1 MSSRAATLLHWTGFA
16 ASLAALGSAA
26 LLYRF
31 EQTGGLR
38 DEVRRALAAELG
50 LELEIEAAELDWFGP
65 GLTLRG
71 VTLAENAQPF
81 VLREVEIALE
91 LADGDLRP
99 ARIDVRGGRVEL
111 SSELLERWE
120 SALAR
125 RSRAG
130 SGDAGATPH
139 VPSLV
144 LERVRCDWLHPD
156 WGQLALGDVDLLFRA
171 GADGVPRIEGRIQP
185 AFADVDAA
193 SIPQVFLSGE
203 RDANGRIRLVASC
216 EGVPID
222 SDVIPAASPASPVRA
237 WKPSARLSLELEARF
252 QLDESAPSSGRLRL
266 RAADGSLVLPTSP
279 VPLADV
285 RVDVEA
291 LCASPSLAGLLDPAS
306 WRSTAHVAAR
316 WDEHEASVWALF
328 GANAGASHSARAWLH
343 APSLPLTRE
352 LARAT
357 GYGEELEE
365 LWRITDPIGTV
376 DALVGA
382 RWPRASSVADSTAAL
397 SPELAVDID
406 LGGTVSLS
414 YSGVADANGVR
425 EGFPMRVER
434 TEGRVLAL
442 HDAALAR
449 PSRLGIVGVLG
460 AHSGG
465 SRDEQP
471 GFADGLVQFDLASEA
486 PAWLDLRVGGHG
498 IPVGSD
504 LEQGLLGL
512 SGTDFIFPAFSP
524 SGGLASVVTR
534 LHMQGASAPSCHLVV
549 EVEDVSARWDGL
561 PLPLVE
567 VGGRVEFSWDPR
579 RLAAT
584 TLDLEARSLQG
595 AEVFVRGR
603 LQDLPSPADAPRSL
617 EVIEVDARGIGLRG
631 SDRAALAQELSEVES
646 VLGSLNATGRADAR
660 FRMAGIGAYGGRRTW
675 RAEVEPRSGVEV
687 QPEAFRVRINE
698 LRGRVLLEGELS
710 LGAEPE
716 DAPRAGA
723 RGRVVPLVGRW
734 VAGGTVAAQA
744 DIPAVG
750 DGAIELHAAALDL
763 AHPALGGALSEARTS
778 GVGGFAGPGLAS
790 LNVTGRVDFHGDFVL
805 PEAAPRALESL
816 YRVYLRE
823 NDVRTAAELGRLDLA
838 ALVGTLEQSGSGD
851 LIGTE
856 LRARLAG
863 TPIFLRDARFGSRAD
878 RFRFET
884 SLEALELPIDR
895 EHLAPFL
902 DEPMVASLL
911 DDLGWCGELDIRG
924 ARLELE
930 TGADGVGEAVL
941 RGSIEPRAMSIDLGL
956 PIEVET
962 ALVTIDEFAFGPSG
976 ARLQASVSN
985 LHGKVSDREI
995 ERASLRLAY
1004 AEGRLEVIGLAA
1016 RLENGRVDS
1025 LSADSGER
1033 PFFAI
1038 ELAEPYRFELA
1049 GALSDVELEGL
1060 LRGVFESDFASRGT
1074 LDARLELSGDLERL
1088 AGVSGRGKL
1097 KVNDSRLWSIPVVR
1111 DLLAGLKVETGSV
1124 FDSIESELAI
1134 ADGAVRMKDLR
1145 IESPLLSL
1153 DGEGT
1158 LDLDGRLDFDLEVQY
1173 RMLDWLGFVNRVIYW
1188 VQSSLVR
1195 VAIRGDMARPRV
1207 EIEGALGRAT
1217 DKRRGPRDLPL
1228 PPLSP
1233 LPPRF

>member
-1 MSSRAATLLHWTGFA
+1 VSSRGATFLRWSGFA
-16 ASLAALGSAA
+16 ASLAVLGGAA
-26 LLYRF
+26 LLVRF
-31 EQTGGLR
+31 EHSGGLR
-38 DEVRRALAAELG
+38 DEVRRALARELG
-50 LELEIEAAELDWFGP
+50 LELEIERAELDWFGP
-65 GLTLRG
+65 GLTLHG
-71 VTLAENAQPF
+71 VSLAGAAEAF
-81 VLREVEIALE
+81 ALREVELALE
-91 LADGDLRP
+91 VADGGIRP
-99 ARIDVRGGRVEL
+99 ARIDVRGGRLEL
-111 SSELLERWE
+111 SSELLELWE

-125 RSRAG
+125 RS
-130 SGDAGATPH
+130 GAAASKSSAVPH
-139 VPSLV
+139 VPALVVESL
-144 LERVRCDWLHPD
+144 RCDWLHPD
-156 WGQLALGDVDLLFRA
+156 WGLLAIGDVDLLFRA
-171 GADGVPRIEGRIQP
+171 AADGVPRIEGRIQP
-185 AFADVDAA
+185 AFADAEAA

-203 RDANGRIRLVASC
+203 RDADGRIRLAASC
-216 EGVPID
+216 DAVPVD
-222 SDVIPAASPASPVRA
+222 SDVIPAASPAGPMRA
-237 WKPSARLSLELEARF
+237 WKPSAKLSLELEARF

-266 RAADGSLVLPTSP
+266 AVTEGGLVLPTSP
-279 VPLADV
+279 VPLVDV
-285 RVDVEA
+285 RGDVEA

-316 WDEHEASVWALF
+316 WDEHEASLWALF
-328 GANAGASHSARAWLH
+328 GANAGAHHSARAWLH
-343 APSLPLTRE
+343 VPSLPMTRE

-382 RWPRASSVADSTAAL
+382 RWPRASSVADSAAAM
-397 SPELAVDID
+397 SPELVVDVD
-406 LGGTVSLS
+406 LGGTVSLC
-414 YSGVADANGVR
+414 YSGVANSAGVR

-434 TEGRVLAL
+434 AQGRVLAL
-442 HDAALAR
+442 HDAALSR
-449 PSRLGIVGVLG
+449 PSRFGIVGVLG
-460 AHSGG
+460 GHSGG
-465 SRDEQP
+465 TPEERP
-471 GFADGLVQFDLASEA
+471 GFADGLVQFDLAGEA

-498 IPVGSD
+498 IPVGPE

-524 SGGLASVVTR
+524 VGGWASVVTR

-567 VGGRVEFSWDPR
+567 VGGRVEFTWDPR

-603 LQDLPSPADAPRSL
+603 LQDLPSPAEAQRSL

-631 SDRAALAQELSEVES
+631 SDRTALAEELPEVES

-660 FRMAGIGAYGGRRTW
+660 FRMAGIGAYGGRRNW
-675 RAEVEPRSGVEV
+675 RAEVEPRSGSEV
-687 QPEAFRVRINE
+687 QPEAFRVRMNE
-698 LRGRVLLEGELS
+698 LRGRVLLEGELA
-710 LGAEPE
+710 LGAESA

-723 RGRVVPLVGRW
+723 RGRVAPLVGRW
-734 VAGGTVAAQA
+734 VAGGTVAALA
-744 DIPAVG
+744 DIPSTG
-750 DGAIELHAAALDL
+750 DGTIAIHAAALDL
-763 AHPALGGALSEARTS
+763 AHPALGGALSEARSS

-823 NDVRTAAELGRLDLA
+823 NDVRTAAELGRLDVA

-851 LIGTE
+851 LIGAE

-863 TPIFLRDARFGSRAD
+863 TPLLLRDARFGSRAD

-884 SLEALELPIDR
+884 SLEALELGIDR

-902 DEPMVASLL
+902 DEATIASLL
-911 DDLGWCGELDIRG
+911 DDLGWRGELDIRG

-956 PIEVET
+956 PIEIDT
-962 ALVTIDEFAFGPSG
+962 ALVTIDEFAFGPAG

-985 LHGKVSDREI
+985 LHGQVSDREI
-995 ERASLRLAY
+995 ERASMRLAY
-1004 AEGRLEVIGLAA
+1004 ANGRLDVIGLAA

-1025 LSADSGER
+1025 LSAARGER

-1038 ELAEPYRFELA
+1038 ELAAPYRFELA
-1049 GALSDVELEGL
+1049 AALSDVELEGL
-1060 LRGVFESDFASRGT
+1060 LRGMFESDFASRGT
-1074 LDARLELSGDLERL
+1074 LDARLELSGDLER
-1088 AGVSGRGKL
+1088 VSGIRGSGKL
-1097 KVNDSRLWSIPVVR
+1097 EVDDSVLWSIPVVR
-1111 DLLAGLKVETGSV
+1111 DLLASLKVETGSV
-1124 FDSIESELAI
+1124 FERIESDLAL
-1134 ADGAVRMKDLR
+1134 AEGALRMRNLR

-1158 LDLDGRLDFDLEVQY
+1158 LDLDGGLDFDLEVQY

-1207 EIEGALGRAT
+1207 EIEGALGRTT

-1233 LPPRF
+1233 LPARF

>member
-1 MSSRAATLLHWTGFA
+1 VSSRVATALRWTGFA
-16 ASLAALGSAA
+16 TSLAALGSAA

-31 EQTGGLR
+31 ERSGGLR

-65 GLTLRG
+65 SLTLHG
-71 VTLAENAQPF
+71 VTLAGNAQPF

-91 LADGDLRP
+91 LADGNLRP

-125 RSRAG
+125 RSSAG
-130 SGDAGATPH
+130 SGDESATPH
-139 VPSLV
+139 VPALV
-144 LERVRCDWLHPD
+144 IERVRCDWLHPD
-156 WGQLALGDVDLLFRA
+156 WGRLALGDVDLLFRA
-171 GADGVPRIEGRIQP
+171 AADGVPRIEGRIQP
-185 AFADVDAA
+185 AFADSEAA
-193 SIPQVFLSGE
+193 SEAQVFLSGE
-203 RDANGRIRLVASC
+203 RDAHGRIRLAASC
-216 EGVPID
+216 EGVPVD
-222 SDVIPAASPASPVRA
+222 SSAIPPASPAGPVRA
-237 WKPSARLSLELEARF
+237 WKPSARLSIELEARF
-252 QLDESAPSSGRLRL
+252 ALDESAPSSGRLRL
-266 RAADGSLVLPTSP
+266 RVADGSLALPTSP
-279 VPLADV
+279 VPLVDV
-285 RVDVEA
+285 RGDVEA
-291 LCASPSLAGLLDPAS
+291 LCAAPNLAGLLEPAS
-306 WRSTAHVAAR
+306 WRSTAHIAAR
-316 WDEHEASVWALF
+316 WDGHEANLWAQF
-328 GANAGASHSARAWLH
+328 GANAGAQHSARAWLH
-343 APSLPLTRE
+343 APSVPLTRE

-357 GYGEELEE
+357 GYGDELEE

-382 RWPRASSVADSTAAL
+382 RWPRASSIALSTAAL
-397 SPELAVDID
+397 SPEVVVDID
-406 LGGTVSLS
+406 LGGTVSLC
-414 YSGVADANGVR
+414 YAGVLDSESLR

-434 TEGRVLAL
+434 TQGRLLAL

-465 SRDEQP
+465 TRDSQP
-471 GFADGLVQFDLASEA
+471 GFADGLVQLDLASDA

-498 IPVGSD
+498 IPVGPA
-504 LEQGLLGL
+504 LEQGLHGL
-512 SGTDFIFPAFSP
+512 SGTGFIFPSFSP
-524 SGGLASVVTR
+524 SGGHASVVTR
-534 LHMQGASAPSCHLVV
+534 LHMQGAAAQSCHLVV
-549 EVEDVSARWDGL
+549 ELEDVSARWDGL

-567 VGGRVEFSWDPR
+567 VLGRIEFTWDPR

-631 SDRAALAQELSEVES
+631 NDRTALAQELPEVES

-675 RAEVEPRSGVEV
+675 RAEVEPRLGVEV

-723 RGRVVPLVGRW
+723 RGRVVPLVGHW

-763 AHPALGGALSEARTS
+763 SHPALGGALAEARAS

-838 ALVGTLEQSGSGD
+838 ALVGTLEQSGAGD
-851 LIGTE
+851 LYGAE
-856 LRARLAG
+856 LRAELAG
-863 TPIFLRDARFGSRAD
+863 TPLFLRDTRFGSHAD

-884 SLEALELPIDR
+884 SLDALKLPIDR
-895 EHLAPFL
+895 EHLAPFF
-902 DEPMVASLL
+902 DETLVASLL
-911 DDLGWCGELDIRG
+911 DDLGWRGELDIRD

-930 TGADGVGEAVL
+930 TGADGIGEAVL
-941 RGSIEPRAMSIDLGL
+941 RGSIEARAMSIDLGL
-956 PIEVET
+956 PIEVDT
-962 ALVTIDEFAFGPSG
+962 ALVTIDEFAFGPAG
-976 ARLQASVSN
+976 AHLQASVSN
-985 LHGKVSDREI
+985 LHGQISDREI
-995 ERASLRLAY
+995 ERASMRLAY
-1004 AEGRLEVIGLAA
+1004 ANGRLDVIGLAA
-1016 RLENGRVDS
+1016 RLENGRIDS
-1025 LSADSGER
+1025 LPATGGER

-1049 GALSDVELEGL
+1049 GALYDVELEGL
-1060 LRGVFESDFASRGT
+1060 LAGMFESDFASRGT
-1074 LDARLELSGDLERL
+1074 LDARLELSGDLER
-1088 AGVSGRGKL
+1088 VSGIRGSGKL
-1097 KVNDSRLWSIPVVR
+1097 EVDNSVLWSIPVVR
-1111 DLLAGLKVETGSV
+1111 DLLASLKVETGSV
-1124 FDSIESELAI
+1124 FERIESDLALSE
-1134 ADGAVRMKDLR
+1134 GALRMRNLR

-1173 RMLDWLGFVNRVIYW
+1173 RMLDWLGFFNRVIYW
-1188 VQSSLVR
+1188 VQSGLVR

-1207 EIEGALGRAT
+1207 EIQGALGRAT
-1217 DKRRGPRDLPL
+1217 DKHRGPRDLPL
-1228 PPLSP
+1228 PPLAP
-1233 LPPRF
+1233 LPARF

>member
-1 MSSRAATLLHWTGFA
+1 MSSRGATLLRWTGFA
-16 ASLAALGSAA
+16 ASLAVLGSAA

-31 EQTGGLR
+31 EQSGGLR
-38 DEVRRALAAELG
+38 DEVRSALAAELG
-50 LELEIEAAELDWFGP
+50 LELGIERAELDWFGP
-65 GLTLRG
+65 GLTLHG
-71 VTLAENAQPF
+71 VTLPGDGQPF

-91 LADGDLRP
+91 FADGGLRP
-99 ARIDVRGGRVEL
+99 ARIDVRGGRIEL
-111 SSELLERWE
+111 SSSLLERWE
-120 SALAR
+120 AALAR
-125 RSRAG
+125 R
-130 SGDAGATPH
+130 AGADTGATGPAPH
-139 VPSLV
+139 VPVLV
-144 LERVRCDWLHPD
+144 VERLRCDWLHPS
-156 WGQLALGDVDLLFRA
+156 WGELALGDVDLLFRA

-185 AFADVDAA
+185 AFADVDAR
-193 SIPQVFLSGE
+193 SVPQVFLSGE
-203 RDANGRIRLVASC
+203 RDAEGRIRLAASC
-216 EGVPID
+216 EGVPVD
-222 SDVIPAASPASPVRA
+222 SDVIPAASPAGPARQ

-279 VPLADV
+279 VPLTDV

-316 WDEHEASVWALF
+316 WDEHEASLWALF
-328 GANAGASHSARAWLH
+328 GANAGANHSARAWLH
-343 APSLPLTRE
+343 APTLPMTRE

-382 RWPRASSVADSTAAL
+382 RWPLASSVADPEAAL
-397 SPELAVDID
+397 SPEVAID
-406 LGGTVSLS
+406 VELGGTVSLS
-414 YSGVADANGVR
+414 YSGVADEAGVR

-442 HDAALAR
+442 HDAALSR

-460 AHSGG
+460 GHSGG
-465 SRDEQP
+465 TREERP
-471 GFADGLVQFDLASEA
+471 GFADGLVQFDLGSEA

-498 IPVGSD
+498 IPVGPE

-567 VGGRVEFSWDPR
+567 VGGRVEFTWDPR

-595 AEVFVRGR
+595 AQVLVRGR

-617 EVIEVDARGIGLRG
+617 EVIEVDAQGIGLRG
-631 SDRAALAQELSEVES
+631 SDRTALAAELPEVET
-646 VLGSLNATGRADAR
+646 VIGSLNATGRADAR
-660 FRMAGIGAYGGRRTW
+660 FRMSGMGPYLGRRSW
-675 RAEVEPRSGVEV
+675 RAEVEPHASAEV

-710 LGAEPE
+710 LGSESE
-716 DAPRAGA
+716 GAPRDGA
-723 RGRVVPLVGRW
+723 RGRVAPLVGRW
-734 VAGGTVAAQA
+734 VAGGTVAAMA
-744 DIPAVG
+744 EIPAAG
-750 DGAIELHAAALDL
+750 DGSIAIDAAGLDL
-763 AHPALGGALSEARTS
+763 AHPALGGALSEAQAS

-823 NDVRTAAELGRLDLA
+823 NDVRTAAELGRLDVA

-851 LIGTE
+851 LLGSE

-863 TPIFLRDARFGSRAD
+863 TPIVLRDARFGSRD
-878 RFRFET
+878 ERFRFET
-884 SLEALELPIDR
+884 SLEALQLPIDR

-902 DEPMVASLL
+902 DEAMIESLL
-911 DDLGWCGELDIRG
+911 GDLAWRGELDIRG

-930 TGADGVGEAVL
+930 TGADGVGDAVL

-962 ALVTIDEFAFGPSG
+962 ALVTIDELAFGPG
-976 ARLQASVSN
+976 GVRAQASVSN

-995 ERASLRLAY
+995 ERASMRLAY
-1004 AEGRLEVIGLAA
+1004 ENGRLQVIGLSA

-1025 LSADSGER
+1025 LGAAGGER

-1038 ELAEPYRFELA
+1038 ELADPYRFELA
-1049 GALSDVELEGL
+1049 GAISEVELEGL

-1074 LDARLELSGDLERL
+1074 LDAQLELAGDLERI
-1088 AGVSGRGKL
+1088 GGIEGRGKL
-1097 KVNDSRLWSIPVVR
+1097 EVDNSVLWSIPVVR

-1124 FDSIESELAI
+1124 FERIESELAI
-1134 ADGAVRMKDLR
+1134 SEGALRMRDLR

-1153 DGEGT
+1153 AGEGK
-1158 LDLDGRLDFDLEVQY
+1158 LDLDGGLDFDLEVQY

-1207 EIEGALGRAT
+1207 EIEGALGRGS

-1233 LPPRF
+1233 LPARF